1 MQTTVSDSRPWTFY
15 VLSFCFLL
23 FLAFLYGPMLVIYVL
38 SFQGPDGGLT
48 FPLRGVSTHW
58 FHELVVPGRSGDISG
73 SFIRSVELAAV
84 VSIVTVL
91 MCVAA
96 GLGFRRRFLG
106 SGVVFYMAIASL
118 VMPGL
123 FVGLGVSLIYQLLGW
138 QTDWRESGLGTQLT
152 WTLPFGL
159 LVMFAVIGRFNRSY
173 EEAARDLGAT
183 AWQGTREVTLPI
195 LLPGIIGV
203 AMFGFTL
210 SYDEFARTVLTAGSR
225 NTLPLEIWAMTTNVT
240 SPALYAVG
248 TVTTLVSFLVIGAA
262 LGSIA
267 LIQRQRSRHAPSTS
281 AAVASDGVFAEP
293 TLSNDHG
300 RSTAMAAAAA
310 QNGKIELVGV
320 TKRYTL
326 NGPAAV
332 ADLDLRIDHGA
343 YCCLL
348 GPSGCGKTT
357 ILRMIAGHEHPTS
370 GDVLI
375 GNRNVTGMPPV
386 ERGTAMMFQSYA
398 LFPHRSVI
406 DNVAFALKMRGVNK
420 TDRYTTARGLLEKVH
435 LEAFA
440 NRLPTELS
448 GGQQQR
454 VALAR
459 ALITN
464 PRVLL
469 LDEPLSA
476 LDEYLRLRMRGE
488 LRRIQRELG
497 ITFIHVTHTQLEA
510 TAVADVV
517 VVMEQGK
524 IEQAASARDIFLH
537 PRNAYVARFIGGQ
550 NVLSGSVERL
560 SEGRAL
566 AMTSVGTRIEVP
578 LDGSRVSTGE
588 GIFATVRRDRIAV
601 RRPAPGEQRRDLLN
615 SVSGEIH
622 AIENQ
627 GTYVK
632 VTIDVGDGEEFVA
645 NVLDEDY
652 FLDPIDIGDRAIATW
667 SASDVR
673 LLEDRLPA
681 TATSVVQPR
690 TVAA

>member
-1 MQTTVSDSRPWTFY
+1 MHTTVSDGRPWTFY
-15 VLSFCFLL
+15 ALTLFFLL

-38 SFQGPDGGLT
+38 SFQGPEGGLT
-48 FPLRGVSTHW
+48 FPMNGFSTRW
-58 FHELVVPGRSGDISG
+58 FHELVSRGRSGDIAG
-73 SFIRSVELAAV
+73 TFVRSVELAAV
-84 VSIVTVL
+84 VAVITVL
-91 MCVAA
+91 MSVSA
-96 GLGFRRRFLG
+96 GLGFRRRFPG

-123 FVGLGVSLIYQLLGW
+123 FVGLGVSLVYQLLGW
-138 QTDWRESGLGTQLT
+138 GTDWRASGLGTQLT

-183 AWQGTREVTLPI
+183 AWQSTREVTLPI

-210 SYDEFARTVLTAGSR
+210 SYDEFARTVLTAGSE

-248 TVTTLVSFLVIGAA
+248 TVTTLVSFTVIGVS

-267 LIQRQRSRHAPSTS
+267 LIQRRRSRHAETQPSGVPAT
-281 AAVASDGVFAEP
+281 AAIPIDE
-293 TLSNDHG
+293 G
-300 RSTAMAAAAA
+300 RKIAMAAK
-310 QNGKIELVGV
+310 NGKIELIGV
-320 TKRYTL
+320 TKTFTP
-326 NGPAAV
+326 GAMPAV
-332 ADLDLRIDHGA
+332 SELDLRVEHGA

-357 ILRMIAGHEHPTS
+357 ILRMIAGHEDPTS
-370 GDVLI
+370 GDILI
-375 GNRNVTGMPPV
+375 GDRNVTGLPPV

-406 DNVAFALKMRGVNK
+406 DNVAFALKIRGISR
-420 TDRYTTARGLLEKVH
+420 DERYRTARELLEKVR

-440 NRLPTELS
+440 NRLPSELS

-476 LDEYLRLRMRGE
+476 LDEFLRLRMRGE
-488 LRRIQRELG
+488 LRRIQRDLG

-510 TAVADVV
+510 TAVADLV

-524 IEQAASARDIFLH
+524 IEQAASPREIFLH

-550 NVLSGSVERL
+550 NVLSGPVERL
-560 SEGRAL
+560 TDGRAVAL
-566 AMTSVGTRIEVP
+566 TGSGARIEVP
-578 LDGSRVSTGE
+578 LGGTRAVPGE
-588 GIFATVRRDRIAV
+588 TVFAALRRDRVAV
-601 RRPAPGEQRRDLLN
+601 RRSKPGEQRRDLPN
-615 SVSGEIH
+615 SVTGAIH

-632 VTIDVGDGEEFVA
+632 MTIDLSDGEEFVA

-652 FLDPIDIGDRAIATW
+652 FVDPIDIGEPVVATW
-667 SASDVR
+667 SAGDVR
-673 LLEDRLPA
+673 LLEDRIAGPELA
-681 TATSVVQPR
+681 PR
-690 TVAA
+690 STVAA